1 MLALVLV
8 AACLGIYGA
17 YAAPGLSIGV
27 PALAAVFGV
36 PSAVIPGAAGQ
47 TLALVGAAGLVV
59 LFLATAIALS
69 GILDATLD
77 RSGRRKSGVLAF
89 GPPLV
94 RTLLSDPATVIL
106 VVAGGAAVAW
116 PGDASRILF
125 AGLGLTAS
133 TIVAP
138 RLAGDGRWARLVGS
152 LVGMIAFASV
162 AAYGRHLPGWAGA
175 VWTYPALAAA
185 PLAWTASRIIDRY
198 GE

>member
-1 MLALVLV
+1 M

-17 YAAPGLSIGV
+17 YAAPGLAIGV
-27 PALAAVFGV
+27 PALAAVFALPAAVV
-36 PSAVIPGAAGQ
+36 PGPAGRALTAVS
-47 TLALVGAAGLVV
+47 AAGLLV
-59 LFLATAIALS
+59 LFLATATALS

-77 RSGRRKSGVLAF
+77 RSGRRKSGLPAF
-89 GPPLV
+89 GPTALRMVLADLP
-94 RTLLSDPATVIL
+94 TVIL
-106 VVAGGAAVAW
+106 VVAAVAALVW

-125 AGLGLTAS
+125 AGLGLTAA

-152 LVGMIAFASV
+152 LVGMIVFAAV
-162 AAYGRHLPGWAGA
+162 AVYGGRLPGWAAA

-185 PLAWTASRIIDRY
+185 PLAWTASRIMDRH